1 MHNSMKRPSPWS
13 YAPFL
18 SAVAAAFLLTGCKST
33 KCCPEPTDEKPAA
46 AAAATATAAAV
57 AKPALPTFRIKAGD
71 TTPFTDSSG
80 NAWLGDQGFDGGD
93 TIARGDMQI
102 ANTKDPIIYRSER
115 YSMGAFS
122 QALPNGKY
130 TVKLHFAET
139 FEEINGAG
147 QRVFT
152 FNVEGTE
159 FKDFDVFV
167 KAGGVAKAY
176 IESVNV
182 DVADGKLDIS
192 FTSNIQNPEINGI
205 EILPQ

>member
-1 MHNSMKRPSPWS
+1 MKRSSPWS
-13 YAPFL
+13 YAPLF
-18 SAVAAAFLLTGCKST
+18 SAIATAFLLAGCKSN
-33 KCCPEPTDEKPAA
+33 KCCEPAKEENASAA
-46 AAAATATAAAV
+46 APAAAATAAAA
-57 AKPALPTFRIKAGD
+57 AKPVLPTFRIKAGD
-71 TTPFTDSSG
+71 TTPFTDSNG

-93 TIARGDMQI
+93 TISRGDMQI
-102 ANTKDPIIYRSER
+102 GNTKDPIIYRSER

-122 QALPNGKY
+122 QTLPNGKY

-152 FNVEGTE
+152 FNVEGKE

-167 KAGGVAKAY
+167 KAGGAAKAY

-182 DVADGKLDIS
+182 DVADGKLDIT

-205 EILPQ
+205 EIIPQ